1 MQRQSLRS
9 FEHILKQNLSLSR
22 LRIRASPFSTA
33 SNTKA
38 TPKPSSLS
46 QPAPSAPTDLAK
58 AFGFIAAPSSTK
70 HNHFKRRTFKREK
83 LSPSRSFLS
92 LRNAVFAGNAEDAWR
107 YFQTHF
113 LSGNQIHDTAQQYL
127 EANLDRLLVLLS
139 GSLPQF
145 KSPPMVQDKGLHPTC
160 LKFMIEAHHRISNG
174 AVDDSELYEYLS
186 RHNIQLTSELCNMF
200 MEEYAIFGNLE
211 GARKLMA
218 RMKVDGIVPSLATY
232 ESLVVALTRHV
243 RLDIIERKE
252 FLELLEDMKKYSVK
266 PSVQLFNSLI
276 RWMAEDDVDWNQN
289 EGNGLSALSWF
300 DRMLEEGLVPNL
312 STATILV
319 QLELKAFNATNE
331 FCEED
336 YIVRKSSQRQL
347 DTAFAAVE
355 NGEIKAIHEA
365 QSDVTISAL
374 VERLTKL
381 VLKHGGRNESAAA
394 FVIIVSYLTAQKRV
408 NEAVS
413 ILFKMRKMQVR
424 PTSRI
429 YGELLRGALL
439 ANNEA
444 LVNSISKEMIV
455 DNISPDKYVY
465 HQLIKADF
473 QRGKFEDGLK
483 LLDSLCQ
490 LDDDV
495 RSQMYNVD
503 DHLLSDLLTC
513 LGNMG
518 EYEMI
523 FVVYQRIKETAE
535 TSIGPLSVSKVLS
548 YTVPRYA
555 TDGTKLSDSIPSN
568 VDPSN
573 ASLTYKEPSR
583 PNRTTNYY
591 PPISPLQLLSEYTS
605 QSSYQLDT
613 AVCSSAISALIRSK
627 MPASVI
633 PELLQKF
640 ESCGMKITPILL
652 CYIAE
657 AFARARNLEGVQW
670 VIRILN
676 ETGTEMMGDSPT
688 AKREVWKRVWMAY
701 LSAGSKLGNVDAVEG
716 AIRGICSTCIPKQK
730 RLAETRRA
738 RAQGGV
744 IGDEFDLLDE
754 MDRARILRAIDGLLG
769 AKARGRDSR
778 GCKSLLEMMR
788 DQKVVPSLQTL
799 KVLFT
804 KGLEADVNEV
814 MGIDWLKEQMGGAY
828 PTDENGTE

>member
-1 MQRQSLRS
+1 
-9 FEHILKQNLSLSR
+9 
-22 LRIRASPFSTA
+22 
-33 SNTKA
+33 
-38 TPKPSSLS
+38 
-46 QPAPSAPTDLAK
+46 
-58 AFGFIAAPSSTK
+58 
-70 HNHFKRRTFKREK
+70 
-83 LSPSRSFLS
+83 
-92 LRNAVFAGNAEDAWR
+92 
-107 YFQTHF
+107 
-113 LSGNQIHDTAQQYL
+113 
-127 EANLDRLLVLLS
+127 
-139 GSLPQF
+139 
-145 KSPPMVQDKGLHPTC
+145 
-160 LKFMIEAHHRISNG
+160 
-174 AVDDSELYEYLS
+174 
-186 RHNIQLTSELCNMF
+186 
-200 MEEYAIFGNLE
+200 EYAIFGNLD

-336 YIVRKSSQRQL
+336 YIVRKSSQPQL

-355 NGEIKAIHEA
+355 NGEIKAIPES

-413 ILFKMRKMQVR
+413 MLFKMRKMQVR

-613 AVCSSAISALIRSK
+613 A
-627 MPASVI
+627 
-633 PELLQKF
+633 
-640 ESCGMKITPILL
+640 
-652 CYIAE
+652 
-657 AFARARNLEGVQW
+657 
-670 VIRILN
+670 
-676 ETGTEMMGDSPT
+676 
-688 AKREVWKRVWMAY
+688 
-701 LSAGSKLGNVDAVEG
+701 
-716 AIRGICSTCIPKQK
+716 QK

-799 KVLFT
+799 KVLFS

-814 MGIDWLKEQMGGAY
+814 MGVDWLKEQMGGAY
-828 PTDENGTE
+828 PVDENGTE